1 MALLT
6 ICTTCI
12 AQNCNAQINRP
23 LNSNF
28 SDTPATAWQDALVS
42 GNGKMGILVYGD
54 PQHEKIIFN
63 HEMLYEFI
71 GTEDIEPADIADV
84 IPQVKELIKQ
94 QKYREA
100 ETLAL
105 KRAFEKG
112 HPDILWTDPY
122 HPACVMNIEQ
132 TFAGDVAEYRRST
145 GYTDGEIVV
154 QWSAND
160 TDYQRKSVV
169 SRPANVIATHI
180 TASTAASVN
189 VTIDLDQQAVATKIR
204 GAKEKQNNIT
214 RNLKTLFPEKF
225 SELNY
230 PLVEPFEKKA
240 EQNWLTFCVQ
250 YQIYDR
256 GYDVIVHVRN
266 DGGTLSDQGN
276 VISISAADNVEI
288 LAEVIPTDPASNTQI
303 ATSKK
308 RIADLASYDELL
320 TAHTAVH
327 NEMFK
332 RVRLHLDK
340 TGFEDGSNET
350 LIQTQKSQERINPYL
365 LEKIFNMGVYGLIS
379 SSGDNPPNLMG
390 IWNGAWRPEWSGDF
404 TLDANLNLQIS
415 AAAQANLPEAID
427 SYMTMLE
434 RIAPDWEINAKN
446 LFGCRGY
453 LAGTRT
459 SGRRGLHTH
468 FGKWPG
474 NHWTAAAAWLL
485 SPCYEHYQCSGD
497 KAFMVDRLLPMMEKA
512 ALFYEDFLNTY
523 DSNGKFLIAP
533 SYSPENHPS
542 NTDSA
547 VVANATMD
555 ISAIRELLTNLI
567 TVSNELDRNQ
577 DKIETWQTILAKL
590 PPYVTNEDGA
600 LQEWSHPNI
609 QDQYNHRHVS
619 HLYLAWPSLELTPE
633 NAKLFEAARV
643 AIAKRGRGNGSAHG
657 LAHTALIGTRL
668 KQPELVYGNLLF
680 LMQGNYFYR
689 SLFTSHNP
697 GVIYN
702 SDALHS
708 IPSVIM
714 EMLVYSRPGVIEFLP
729 ACSDKLPKG
738 SIQGVMC
745 RTQARVDSLRW
756 DFPRRELTAVVTSKK
771 AQTIQIQL
779 RRNVTAAT
787 VSGNS
792 VLPESDTITVDFKA
806 GETKPIK
813 LQWKD

>member
-1 MALLT
+1 
-6 ICTTCI
+6 
-12 AQNCNAQINRP
+12 
-23 LNSNF
+23 
-28 SDTPATAWQDALVS
+28 
-42 GNGKMGILVYGD
+42 MGILVHGD
-54 PQHEKIIFN
+54 PHHEKIIFN

-71 GTEDIEPADIADV
+71 GTEDVEPADIADV
-84 IPQVKELIKQ
+84 MPQVKALIKTE
-94 QKYREA
+94 KYREA
-100 ETLAL
+100 EKLAL
-105 KRAFEKG
+105 SRAFEQG

-132 TFAGDVAEYRRST
+132 TFAGDVADYQRST
-145 GYTDGEIVV
+145 NYTNGEIAV
-154 QWSAND
+154 QWSAEE
-160 TDYQRKSVV
+160 TQYRRTSFV
-169 SRPANVIATHI
+169 SRPANVIATQI
-180 TASTAASVN
+180 TASSDAAIN
-189 VTIDLDQQAVATKIR
+189 VTIDLDQQSVATKVR

-214 RNLKTLFPEKF
+214 TNLKKLFAEQF
-225 SELNY
+225 AELNY
-230 PLVEPFEKKA
+230 PLVEPFEKSTDEGWMTYRIK
-240 EQNWLTFCVQ
+240 

-256 GYDVIVHVRN
+256 GYEVIVQVRN
-266 DGGTLSDQGN
+266 DGGTLSNEGA
-276 VISISAADNVEI
+276 VISISDANKVEM
-288 LAEVIPTDPASNTQI
+288 LAEVIPTDPSTNSQI
-303 ATSKK
+303 TAGKQ
-308 RIADLASYDELL
+308 RIDALGSYDKLL
-320 TAHTAVH
+320 AAQADVH
-327 NEMFK
+327 REMFN
-332 RVRLHLDK
+332 RVQLHLDK
-340 TGFEDGSNET
+340 SGYEDGSNET
-350 LIQTQKSQERINPYL
+350 LIQTQKDRDRINPYL

-415 AAAQANLPEAID
+415 AASQANLPEAIG

-474 NHWTAAAAWLL
+474 NHWTAGAAWLL
-485 SPCYEHYQCSGD
+485 SPCYEYYQCSGD
-497 KAFMVDRLLPMMEKA
+497 KTFMVDRLLPMMEKT
-512 ALFYEDFLNTY
+512 ALFYEDFLDTY
-523 DSNGKFLIAP
+523 DDNGKFLIAP
-533 SYSPENHPS
+533 SYSPENRPS

-567 TVSNELDRNQ
+567 AVSNELERNQ

-590 PPYVTNEDGA
+590 PPYLTNEDGA
-600 LQEWSHPNI
+600 LQEWSHPDI
-609 QDQYNHRHVS
+609 QDQYDHRHVS

-633 NAKLFEAARV
+633 NAELFEAARV

-668 KQPELVYGNLLF
+668 KQPELVYGNLMF

-714 EMLVYSRPGVIEFLP
+714 EMLIYSRPGVIEFLP

-756 DFPRRELTAVVTSKK
+756 DFPRRELEAVVTSKK

-787 VSGNS
+787 VSGKS
-792 VLPESDTITVDFKA
+792 VLPESDTIAVDFKPS
-806 GETKPIK
+806 ETKTIK